1 MQYRKR
7 QARARQ
13 RMERGGVEA
22 LLVSHLPN
30 VRYLCGFSGSNALL
44 LLAPRQ
50 TILFTDG
57 RYREQARAQVTGASL
72 VVPPQGD
79 LWKAAAAKAA
89 RLKRVGLDG
98 DHVTVA
104 QRSRWLA
111 SGSGGA
117 ARLKS
122 ASGWIEQLR
131 AVKDPEEIEA
141 IERAVRL
148 ASSAFAPT
156 LNRCRPGIMETEL
169 AGWLE
174 FNLRRAGGEGLAFE
188 TILAGG
194 AHAALVHAQPG
205 RQPLPRR
212 GFVVMDYGVVLAGYH
227 SDMTR
232 TLHLGRPDRKAQAVY
247 RAVLEAQLAA
257 IAAVQPGVTGAA
269 VDSAARTVLRQAGL
283 ARYFPHSTG
292 HGVGLEIH
300 EAPRI
305 ASTATSENDR
315 LQPGQVITL
324 EPGVYIPGWGGVRIE
339 DVVLV
344 TEQGAKVLTPTPKDL
359 IVL

>member
-13 RMERGGVEA
+13 RMERGGAEA
-22 LLVSHLPN
+22 LLISHLPN

-44 LLAPRQ
+44 LLAPTQ

-57 RYREQARAQVTGASL
+57 RYREQARAEVVGAAV
-72 VVPPQGD
+72 VVPPKGD

-89 RLKRVGLDG
+89 TLKRIGMDS
-98 DHVTVA
+98 DHLTVA

-111 SGSGGA
+111 SWSGRA
-117 ARLKS
+117 AGLKS
-122 ASGWIEQLR
+122 ASNWIEQLR
-131 AVKDPEEIEA
+131 AVKDAEEIEA

-156 LNRCRPGIMETEL
+156 LKRYHPGITETEL

-174 FNLRRAGGEGLAFE
+174 FHLRRAGGEGLAFE

-194 AHAALVHAQPG
+194 ADSALVHAQPS

-232 TLHLGRPDRKAQAVY
+232 TVRLGRPDRKAQGVY

-257 IAAVQPGVTGAA
+257 IATVQPGVTGAA
-269 VDSAARTVLRQAGL
+269 VDAAARTVLRKAGL
-283 ARYFPHSTG
+283 GRYFPHSTG

-305 ASTATSENDR
+305 ASTATGENDR
-315 LQPGQVITL
+315 LQTGQVITI
-324 EPGVYIPGWGGVRIE
+324 EPGAYIPGWGGVRIE

-344 TEQGAKVLTPTPKDL
+344 TPRGAKVLTPTPKNL